1 MFSQAQAYGDLIE
14 ALQAFCRGELGIEP
28 RRIRV
33 DLDNS
38 MALILLEQFLSP
50 AQIKANQEGEEAEKT
65 CEERLRDVLKPRIQL
80 MVEEATRQQVARAQ
94 VYMDFPVGNVIGVFV
109 FTENLAGRDE

>member
-1 MFSQAQAYGDLIE
+1 MFNQPRAYGDLIE

-38 MALILLEQFLSP
+38 MALILLEQFLSL
-50 AQIKANQEGEEAEKT
+50 AEIKADQEGGEADKT
-65 CEERLRDVLKPRIQL
+65 CEEWLRHVLKPHFQL
-80 MVEEATRQQVARAQ
+80 MVEAATRHQVARAQ
-94 VYMDFPVGNVIGVFV
+94 VYIDFPVGNVIGVFV
-109 FTENLAGRDE
+109 FTENLVGRDG